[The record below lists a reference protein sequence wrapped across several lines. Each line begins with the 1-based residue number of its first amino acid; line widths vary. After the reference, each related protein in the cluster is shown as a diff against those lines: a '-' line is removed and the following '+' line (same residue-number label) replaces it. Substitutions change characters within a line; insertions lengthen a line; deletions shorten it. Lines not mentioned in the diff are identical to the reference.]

1 MTTKDSAGATI
12 ITATEL
18 VARTYRGETVEIKGG
33 TVARRDDGFYT
44 VNGEGKHSLEGLK
57 IWLGAY
63 HYEFGE
69 TVFFP
74 MGTVPPG
81 KVK

>member
-12 ITATEL
+12 IT
-18 VARTYRGETVEIKGG
+18 
-33 TVARRDDGFYT
+33 DDGFYT